1 MFSSNQILKISGN
14 LSDFNNEEIYNAL
27 EFALK
32 LSRNLENFTRKNE
45 PLKCVY
51 QITQS
56 GKYCIGWAYND
67 VKDGWNEFPFDF
79 DLNIISLII
88 AKHLKNQ
95 KVNRDIWDGSYAKG
109 FIMKA
114 IPETLSNE
122 YEGIKN
128 SFYGIVEFSPYTCFY
143 SK

>member
-1 MFSSNQILKISGN
+1 MFSSNQILEISGN

-45 PLKCVY
+45 PSKCVY
-51 QITQS
+51 QITKN
-56 GKYCIGWAYND
+56 GKYCIGWAYNG

-95 KVNRDIWDGSYAKG
+95 KVNEDIWDGSYAKG
-109 FIMKA
+109 FIMKV
-114 IPETLSNE
+114 IPETLSDE

-128 SFYGIVEFSPYTCFY
+128 PFYGIVEFSPYTCFY

>member
-45 PLKCVY
+45 PSKCVY

-95 KVNRDIWDGSYAKG
+95 KVNRDIWDGSYSKG

-114 IPETLSNE
+114 IPETLSDE

-128 SFYGIVEFSPYTCFY
+128 PFYGIIEFSPYTCFY